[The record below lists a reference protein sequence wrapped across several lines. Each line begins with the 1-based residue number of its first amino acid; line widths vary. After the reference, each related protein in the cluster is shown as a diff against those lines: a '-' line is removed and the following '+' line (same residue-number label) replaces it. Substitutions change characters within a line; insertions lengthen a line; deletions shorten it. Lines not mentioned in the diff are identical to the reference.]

1 MKQQT
6 TISADAL
13 LQTLAWSAV
22 TEIRTR
28 RRERVQWWRSLMT
41 VTPYALGRFQ
51 GMGQAALRQWQ
62 AALRREIAERRER
75 GQW

>member
-13 LQTLAWSAV
+13 LQTLAWAAV
-22 TEIRTR
+22 QEIRTR
-28 RRERVQWWRSLMT
+28 RRERLQWWRSLMT

-51 GMGQAALRQWQ
+51 GLGESELRQWQ
-62 AALRREIAERRER
+62 AALRAEIRERRER

>member
-1 MKQQT
+1 MNQQT
-6 TISADAL
+6 TIPADTL
-13 LQTLAWSAV
+13 LQTLAWAAV
-22 TEIRTR
+22 QEIRTR
-28 RRERVQWWRSLMT
+28 RRERLQWWRSIMT